1 MTEMQGQGSDTPGAT
16 PYTPPRDPERYFR
29 GVEVLF
35 SAVQALSFTRE
46 PGQVQRIVKTAAR
59 QLTGSDGACF
69 VLRDGASCHFVD
81 EDAVTP
87 LWKGMRVPLSSC
99 IEGSAMLHRQP
110 VLVRDVAADDRVLPG
125 AYDAT
130 FVRSLAVV
138 PVRGHEPVGA
148 IGVYW
153 AAPGGPDEDDLRLL
167 SKLADAV
174 SLAIENIRIHGEL
187 EERVRLRAAELDK
200 AKADIEELS
209 ITDELTGLLNRR
221 GFRRAAEAILAG
233 GNGCQLAFI
242 DVDGLKKVNDKFGHT
257 VGDSLIAD
265 CASVLRDS
273 VRQSDIVGRMG
284 GDEFCVLVQAPL
296 APAEALRNSLRTRLD
311 YFNRLSPAQC
321 TLSISV
327 GIVQAKPGGNES
339 LDDLLSQADAL
350 MSMEK
355 HSKSMSKSRH

>member
-1 MTEMQGQGSDTPGAT
+1 MPVTTAD
-16 PYTPPRDPERYFR
+16 TPPRDPEHYFR
-29 GVEVLF
+29 AVEILL
-35 SAVQALSFTRE
+35 SAVQALAFTRE
-46 PGQVQRIVKTAAR
+46 AGQVQRIVKTAAR
-59 QLTGSDGACF
+59 QLVRSDGASF
-69 VLRDGASCHFVD
+69 VLREGGVAYFAD
-81 EDAVTP
+81 EDAVSP
-87 LWKGMRVPLSSC
+87 LWKGLRTPLEDC
-99 IEGSAMLHRQP
+99 IEGLAILNRQS
-110 VLVRDVAADDRVLPG
+110 VQVHDVGADPRLDRSR
-125 AYDAT
+125 YQAT

-138 PVRGHEPVGA
+138 PVRTREPVGA

-153 AAPGGPDEDDLRLL
+153 AEPNVLGEDDLRLL
-167 SKLADAV
+167 MKLADAA
-174 SLAIENIRIHGEL
+174 SLAIENIRVHGEL

-221 GFRRAAEAILAG
+221 GFRRAAEAILESG
-233 GNGCQLAFI
+233 RGCQIAFI
-242 DVDGLKKVNDKFGHT
+242 DVDGLKKVNDRFGHT

-265 CASVLRDS
+265 CASVLRDC
-273 VRQSDIVGRMG
+273 VRQSDVVGRMG

-296 APAEALRNSLRTRLD
+296 APAETLRNSLRTRLD

-327 GIVQAKPGGNES
+327 GIVQAKPGSNES

-355 HSKSMSKSRH
+355 HSKAMSPSRH

>member
-1 MTEMQGQGSDTPGAT
+1 MQGQGSDIPGTIA
-16 PYTPPRDPERYFR
+16 YTPPRDPERYFR
-29 GVEVLF
+29 AVEILL

-59 QLTGSDGACF
+59 QLTRSEGASF
-69 VLRDGASCHFVD
+69 VLRDGAACHFVD
-81 EDAVTP
+81 EDAITP
-87 LWKGMRVPLSSC
+87 LWKGLRVPQESR
-99 IEGSAMLHRQP
+99 IEGWAMLNRQS
-110 VLVRDVAADDRVLPG
+110 VQIHDLAADPRL
-125 AYDAT
+125 DASVYQPT
-130 FVRSLAVV
+130 FIRSLAVV
-138 PVRGHEPVGA
+138 PIRTHEPIGA

-153 AAPGGPDEDDLRLL
+153 AEANAPTDDDLRLL
-167 SKLADAV
+167 IKLADAA

-187 EERVRLRAAELDK
+187 EERVRLRAAELVK

-221 GFRRAAEAILAG
+221 GFRRAAETILASG
-233 GNGCQLAFI
+233 SGCQIAFI

-273 VRQSDIVGRMG
+273 VRQSDVVGRMG

-296 APAEALRNSLRTRLD
+296 APAETLRNSLRTRLD

-321 TLSISV
+321 TLSISI
-327 GIVQAKPGGNES
+327 GIVQAKPGSNES
-339 LDDLLSQADAL
+339 LDDLLSHADAL

-355 HSKSMSKSRH
+355 HSKSMSESRH

>member
-1 MTEMQGQGSDTPGAT
+1 M
-16 PYTPPRDPERYFR
+16 
-29 GVEVLF
+29 
-35 SAVQALSFTRE
+35 
-46 PGQVQRIVKTAAR
+46 QRIVKTAAR
-59 QLTGSDGACF
+59 QLTGSDGASF
-69 VLRDGASCHFVD
+69 VLRDDAACHFVD
-81 EDAVTP
+81 EDAIAP
-87 LWKGMRVPLSSC
+87 LWKGMRVPAEGC
-99 IEGSAMLHRQP
+99 IEGLAMLNRQP
-110 VLVRDVAADDRVLPG
+110 VLVRDIAGDDRLEPSV
-125 AYDAT
+125 YRST
-130 FVRSLAVV
+130 FVRSLAAV
-138 PVRGHEPVGA
+138 PIRGHAPVGA

-153 AAPGGPDEDDLRLL
+153 AATNGPNEDDLRLL
-167 SKLADAV
+167 SKLADAA

-221 GFRRAAEAILAG
+221 GFRRAAEAILVA

-242 DVDGLKKVNDKFGHT
+242 DVDGLKKVNDKFGHAI
-257 VGDSLIAD
+257 GDSLIAD

-273 VRQSDIVGRMG
+273 VRQSDVVGRMG

-296 APAEALRNSLRTRLD
+296 APAEALRNSLRTRLN

-321 TLSISV
+321 ALSISV
-327 GIVQAKPGGNES
+327 GIVQAKPGSNES

>member
-1 MTEMQGQGSDTPGAT
+1 MQGQGSDIPGA
-16 PYTPPRDPERYFR
+16 PAYTAPRNPERYFR
-29 GVEVLF
+29 AVEILI

-46 PGQVQRIVKTAAR
+46 SGQVQRIVKTAAR
-59 QLTGSDGACF
+59 QLTGSDGATF
-69 VLRDGASCHFVD
+69 VLRDGAFSHYVD
-81 EDAVTP
+81 EDAIAP
-87 LWKGMRVPLSSC
+87 LWKGKRLP
-99 IEGSAMLHRQP
+99 IERCPAGWAMLSRQSLLTP
-110 VLVRDVAADDRVLPG
+110 DIATDLRV
-125 AYDAT
+125 DASLYAGT

-138 PVRGHEPVGA
+138 PIRAHEPIGA

-153 AAPGGPDEDDLRLL
+153 AEANGPNEDDLRLL
-167 SKLADAV
+167 LKLADAA

-221 GFRRAAEAILAG
+221 GFRRAAEAILASG
-233 GNGCQLAFI
+233 SGCQLAFI

-273 VRQSDIVGRMG
+273 VRQSDVVGRMG

-296 APAEALRNSLRTRLD
+296 APAETFRNSLRMRLD

-327 GIVQAKPGGNES
+327 GIVQAKPGTRES
-339 LDDLLSQADAL
+339 LDDLLGQADAL

-355 HSKSMSKSRH
+355 HSKSMSESRH

>member
-1 MTEMQGQGSDTPGAT
+1 MQGQKSEMPAT
-16 PYTPPRDPERYFR
+16 TADTPPRDSEQYFR
-29 GVEVLF
+29 SVEILL
-35 SAVQALSFTRE
+35 SAVQALAFTRE
-46 PGQVQRIVKTAAR
+46 AGQVQRIVKTAAR
-59 QLTGSDGACF
+59 QLARSDGACC
-69 VLRDGASCHFVD
+69 VLREGSVAYFAD

-87 LWKGMRVPLSSC
+87 LWKGMRIPLADC
-99 IEGSAMLHRQP
+99 IEGWAILNRQWVQIP
-110 VLVRDVAADDRVLPG
+110 DVAADPRLDVSRYPS
-125 AYDAT
+125 T

-138 PVRGHEPVGA
+138 PVRTREPVGA

-153 AAPGGPDEDDLRLL
+153 AEPNVPSEDDLRLL
-167 SKLADAV
+167 MRLAEAA
-174 SLAIENIRIHGEL
+174 SLAIENIRVHGEL

-200 AKADIEELS
+200 ARADIEELS

-221 GFRRAAEAILAG
+221 GFRRAAEAILASG
-233 GNGCQLAFI
+233 RGCQIAFI
-242 DVDGLKKVNDKFGHT
+242 DVDGLKKVNDRFGHT

-265 CASVLRDS
+265 CASVLRDC
-273 VRQSDIVGRMG
+273 VRQSDVVGRMG

-296 APAEALRNSLRTRLD
+296 APAETLRNSLRTRLD

-327 GIVQAKPGGNES
+327 GIVQAKPGSNES

-355 HSKSMSKSRH
+355 HSKAMSQSRH

>member
-1 MTEMQGQGSDTPGAT
+1 MQGQGSDIPGTIA
-16 PYTPPRDPERYFR
+16 YTQPRDPERYFR
-29 GVEVLF
+29 AVEVLL

-46 PGQVQRIVKTAAR
+46 AGQVQRIVKTAAR
-59 QLTGSDGACF
+59 QLTRSDGASF
-69 VLRDGASCHFVD
+69 VLRDGAACHFVD
-81 EDAVTP
+81 EDAIAP
-87 LWKGMRVPLSSC
+87 LWKGLRVPQESC
-99 IEGSAMLHRQP
+99 IEGWAMLNRQS
-110 VLVRDVAADDRVLPG
+110 VQAQDVAVDPRLNAS
-125 AYDAT
+125 AYQAT
-130 FVRSLAVV
+130 FIRSLAVV
-138 PVRGHEPVGA
+138 PIRTHEPIGA

-153 AAPGGPDEDDLRLL
+153 AEANAPTDDDLRLL
-167 SKLADAV
+167 IKLADAA

-187 EERVRLRAAELDK
+187 EERVRLRAAELVQ

-221 GFRRAAEAILAG
+221 GFRRAAETILASG
-233 GNGCQLAFI
+233 SGCQIAFI

-273 VRQSDIVGRMG
+273 VRQSDVVGRMG

-296 APAEALRNSLRTRLD
+296 APAETLRNSLRTRLD

-321 TLSISV
+321 TLSISI
-327 GIVQAKPGGNES
+327 GIVQAKPGGGES
-339 LDDLLSQADAL
+339 LDDLLSHADAL

-355 HSKSMSKSRH
+355 HSKSMSESRH